1 MRNRLALSL
10 AAAVV
15 VCGAWTVGLAQTPVR
30 GIHEPSKV
38 TIVEPAPAAPPAAA
52 AAPTVVT
59 PVIAESKHLT
69 KPELEKASLSFVQTY
84 ATPTAKL
91 DQFARWREPICISV
105 VGLDAGKAEKLS
117 ARIKDV
123 AKTIGVKTL
132 GAGCVSNIEIIFSQ
146 GERPWLDWVGSNRDA
161 ILSYHYV
168 TDLSE
173 LRTLTRP
180 VQAWYETATR
190 RDGGQDNGLTFAS
203 GTRAL
208 NAVSARDETIDNVPG
223 PSPAGCGDSRF
234 SSCLQSVFKNVL
246 VYVDGQRMK
255 EGDLGPLTDYLAMMT
270 LSQPRTLDGCANFAS
285 VMDILAS
292 RCPDRVGATSLTW
305 ADQAYLKALYTA
317 DLEARRGSE
326 ESDIA
331 ARMARNLI
339 KAAGN

>member
-10 AAAVV
+10 ATGAVF
-15 VCGAWTVGLAQTPVR
+15 CGAWTLALAQAPVR
-30 GIHEPSKV
+30 GIHEPSAV
-38 TIVEPAPAAPPAAA
+38 TIVEPAPPAAPKP
-52 AAPTVVT
+52 PPSDVT

-69 KPELEKASLSFVQTY
+69 KAELERASLSFVQTY

-105 VGLDAGKAEKLS
+105 VGLGADKAEKLA

-123 AKTIGVKTL
+123 AKTIGVNAL
-132 GAGCVSNIEIIFSQ
+132 GGSCVSNIEIIFSDGQ
-146 GERPWLDWVGSNRDA
+146 RQWQDWVNSNRDA

-168 TDLSE
+168 NDLSE

-190 RDGGQDNGLTFAS
+190 RDGGQDNGLTFAGS
-203 GTRAL
+203 GRSF
-208 NAVSARDETIDNVPG
+208 NAVSARDETIDGIPG
-223 PSPAGCGDSRF
+223 PSAAGCGNSRF
-234 SSCLQSVFKNVL
+234 TSCLQSVFKNVL

-255 EGDLGPLTDYLAMMT
+255 EGDLGPLADYLAMLT

-285 VMDILAS
+285 VMDILTT
-292 RCPDRVGATSLTW
+292 RCTDRVGANSLTW

-326 ESDIA
+326 ETDIA
-331 ARMARNLI
+331 ARMAKYLI